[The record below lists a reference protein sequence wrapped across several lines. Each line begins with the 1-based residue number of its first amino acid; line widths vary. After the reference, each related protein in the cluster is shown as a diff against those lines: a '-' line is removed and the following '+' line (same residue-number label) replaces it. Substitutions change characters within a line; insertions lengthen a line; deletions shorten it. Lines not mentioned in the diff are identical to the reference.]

1 MMAQMKNPKRMNKK
15 MRAVVGPP
23 VVFPSGQEKGDPMN
37 EDDELIEF
45 STTGTI
51 RDDLPMTE
59 ESVILVIPIGGDA
72 DAFS

>member
-1 MMAQMKNPKRMNKK
+1 MN
-15 MRAVVGPP
+15 G
-23 VVFPSGQEKGDPMN
+23 E
-37 EDDELIEF
+37 EELIEF

-59 ESVILVIPIGGDA
+59 EPVILVIPIGGDA

>member
-1 MMAQMKNPKRMNKK
+1 MN
-15 MRAVVGPP
+15 
-23 VVFPSGQEKGDPMN
+23 D
-37 EDDELIEF
+37 DDELIEF

-59 ESVILVIPIGGDA
+59 EPVILVIPIGGDV

>member
-1 MMAQMKNPKRMNKK
+1 
-15 MRAVVGPP
+15 
-23 VVFPSGQEKGDPMN
+23 MN